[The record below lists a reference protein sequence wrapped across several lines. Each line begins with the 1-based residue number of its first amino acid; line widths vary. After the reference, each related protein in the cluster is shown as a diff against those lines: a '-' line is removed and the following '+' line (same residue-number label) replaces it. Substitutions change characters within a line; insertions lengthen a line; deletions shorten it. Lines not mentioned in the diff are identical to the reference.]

1 MTAARVYI
9 IDEHADVRTA
19 LAERLAREADL
30 QVIGHSGDAEE
41 AINIGKEEKPDIV
54 LIEVK
59 RSDGMGL
66 EILRQLATLP
76 HRPRVAV
83 LTTYP
88 SSWEQEAAERAGAIA
103 YLLKDIDSEEL
114 VRSIANVAQA

>member
-1 MTAARVYI
+1 MTAARIYI
-9 IDEHADVRTA
+9 IDEHADVRIA
-19 LAERLAREADL
+19 LAERLASEAEL
-30 QVIGHSGDAEE
+30 QVIGHSGDVEVAMS
-41 AINIGKEEKPDIV
+41 IGMEQKPDVV

-66 EILRQLATLP
+66 EILRQLAALP
-76 HRPRVAV
+76 HQPRVAV
-83 LTTYP
+83 LTSYP

-114 VRSIANVAQA
+114 VRSIAGLAQT